1 MRFLK
6 KPSVL
11 IVLFT
16 IVIFMAMLT
25 VSLTQVHAIK
35 QPVFN
40 ISQWFDHNRIY
51 FIGWQIMII
60 LAIFLGW
67 GYKIDRETRNTELPK
82 SEITRLKRF
91 RYWLIG
97 FVLLINLILMV

>member
-6 KPSVL
+6 KPTVL
-11 IVLFT
+11 IFLFT
-16 IVIFMAMLT
+16 LIILAVMLA
-25 VSLTQVHAIK
+25 VSLTQVHTIK

-40 ISQWFDHNRIY
+40 ISQWFNHNRIY
-51 FIGWQIMII
+51 FIGWQILII

-67 GYKIDRETRNTELPK
+67 GYKIDREARNTELPK
-82 SEITRLKRF
+82 SEIKRLKRF

-97 FVLLINLILMV
+97 FVLLINLILIW